1 MFKYIVK
8 RLLISLLVLFGVSI
22 IIYTLVRL
30 MPNDYIDLKY
40 ASQIQQGQITQED
53 VDRFKELYGIGDKTF
68 KGLVNGYVKW
78 LGNVCRGN
86 LGISFK
92 YNKPVSTVIK
102 NNMWISF
109 AIATIATILQFLIAI
124 PLGISSATHQ
134 YSMRDYLVT
143 IFTMIGISLPTYFFG
158 AIVI

>member
-109 AIATIATILQFLIAI
+109 AIAAIATILQFLIENKS
-124 PLGISSATHQ
+124 LSSSWLTLSDLEDLAEDSTEL
-134 YSMRDYLVT
+134 RAL
-143 IFTMIGISLPTYFFG
+143 IKNCK
-158 AIVI
+158 

>member
-53 VDRFKELYGIGDKTF
+53 VERFKELYGIGDKTF
-68 KGLVNGYVKW
+68 QGLANGYVKW
-78 LGNVCRGN
+78 LGNVCPGH

-92 YNKPVSTVIK
+92 
-102 NNMWISF
+102 
-109 AIATIATILQFLIAI
+109 
-124 PLGISSATHQ
+124 
-134 YSMRDYLVT
+134 
-143 IFTMIGISLPTYFFG
+143 
-158 AIVI
+158 